1 MVINVWFFAPLL
13 LSLSLSGCTR
23 RSEDSP
29 LPVDD
34 SATDSV
40 NDSPDDTAKPP
51 LDPAVPARFLPE
63 GQTNLLMATRVT
75 VDTARRRAFATSLV
89 SGAVAVIDIDAAAL
103 LGVYDVGGQPSLP
116 EAAMDGRGSVWISGQ
131 RVLSRLNPET
141 GQLDGFDLGLG
152 RIEGIVTLA
161 GDGGA
166 VVMGD
171 DAARVSWIV
180 RVDANGAELA
190 RAQLEG
196 SGSCIGI
203 ADDGAA
209 VVVSEILDAGG
220 TEVEV
225 YSIDGLA
232 LLRSCPASAAGN
244 TVTQALDGRFLLPN
258 QDFVG
263 EARCDGVAP
272 EKLTIGQENK
282 QALVV
287 PGAPAGADVLVLDRI
302 GDSTLR
308 GPNWGIARWLDASL
322 VPTGATFST
331 GKNSGHGGM
340 DGETGYIWMNSEGT
354 SEAQAYDPQTGML
367 VQRVQLGVDLES
379 VAIADDSPG
388 IVWVTGRLSRTLGR
402 ADLTTGEVLKTTPF
416 DGWPVQPT
424 IVGQTLF
431 VLDGLTQEL
440 WAFDRDS
447 LDVLAHYDLGL
458 DDNIGLVFDDL
469 AYDEARGVL
478 LVADAQANALVAVD
492 PSSGATIQRWA
503 LAGNPADDPDTIGVQ
518 RVVVVGDAYV
528 VLNTVEGRLTRIE
541 AGQSEIAL
549 SVLLPVSVTRELGY
563 AAVPDPLWTDGER
576 LYVGGHAIDPL
587 TFQELPD
594 GKRALTQVLGARGG
608 DLVGWDATAEDVVE
622 LDPAGEVVSRVPI
635 ATSTILPGIPLW
647 DAAWGERLIYVH
659 NDDASVLTAELPPS
673 GRAR

>member
-1 MVINVWFFAPLL
+1 
-13 LSLSLSGCTR
+13 
-23 RSEDSP
+23 
-29 LPVDD
+29 
-34 SATDSV
+34 
-40 NDSPDDTAKPP
+40 
-51 LDPAVPARFLPE
+51 
-63 GQTNLLMATRVT
+63 
-75 VDTARRRAFATSLV
+75 
-89 SGAVAVIDIDAAAL
+89 
-103 LGVYDVGGQPSLP
+103 
-116 EAAMDGRGSVWISGQ
+116 
-131 RVLSRLNPET
+131 
-141 GQLDGFDLGLG
+141 
-152 RIEGIVTLA
+152 
-161 GDGGA
+161 
-166 VVMGD
+166 MGD

-190 RAQLEG
+190 RARLEG
-196 SGSCIGI
+196 SGSAIGL
-203 ADDGAA
+203 ADDGTA

-225 YSIDGLA
+225 YTLDGLV
-232 LLRSCPASAAGN
+232 LSRTCPASAAGN
-244 TVTQALDGRFLLPN
+244 TVTQTLDGRFLLPN

-263 EARCDGVAP
+263 EARCDGVTP
-272 EKLTIGQENK
+272 KKLTLGEENK
-282 QALVV
+282 QALLV
-287 PGAPAGADVLVLDRI
+287 PGAGADVLVLDRI
-302 GDSTLR
+302 GDATLR

-331 GKNSGHGGM
+331 GKNSGHGGV

-354 SEAQAYDPQTGML
+354 SEVQAYDPQTGTL

-402 ADLTTGEVLKTTPF
+402 ADLSTGEVLKTTPF

-458 DDNIGLVFDDL
+458 ADNIGLVFDDL
-469 AYDEARGVL
+469 AYDEARSVL
-478 LVADAQANALVAVD
+478 LVADAQANALVAVE
-492 PSSGATIQRWA
+492 PSSGATVQRWA

-587 TFQELPD
+587 TLEELPD

-608 DLVGWDATAEDVVE
+608 DLVGWDATSDEVIA
-622 LDPAGEVVSRVPI
+622 LDPAGEVVSRVSI

-647 DAAWGERLIYVH
+647 NAAWGERLLYVH
-659 NDDASVLTAELPPS
+659 NDDASVLTAELPSPERS
-673 GRAR
+673 R